1 MTSINTNVAAMAA
14 LQTLRSINSEMAKT
28 QGMISSGL
36 RVETAADNAAYWSI
50 STTMRSDR
58 EAISAVGDS
67 LGLAA
72 AKVDVTYAGLD
83 ATVDIL
89 SEFRAKLV
97 AAREPGVDRS
107 KIQKELDQFKQQFL
121 SVASSASFNSVN
133 WLQTE
138 FPQNLWELPQI
149 DDELVSS
156 FIRSAD
162 GSIKIGTTQV
172 NVSAISLFNAGGG
185 GVLQADPRG
194 LGTIGG
200 FRTSALSDTGFTSY
214 QMWRQTMPVTLA
226 AGETITMDVALDNGT
241 TTATLTIDKALIDA
255 TLGTSTG
262 TIPNSG
268 DAYLAVIQQA
278 AVNAGIGGQI
288 TIHPQGDGVSMSF
301 ESMGTPGE
309 DEAEVLIT
317 NVVRTPAGAIGLDF
331 PTYTSRLHAASTAF
345 PFTPPVQ
352 LHRDVEFS
360 FDISINGTDHSIV
373 VDRDLVNSSLG
384 VTDGRINGA
393 AEFAQILDSLLAPLG
408 VNVTDSGSTVA
419 FDIDTTMF
427 PVWGYGSSIVIS
439 NITDNIGPVADFD
452 IVDVDITDPANDLDN
467 YLLGLD
473 AMLKRAIDAG
483 ATLGAIKTRV
493 EMQTEFAQ
501 TLMDTMDKG
510 IGRLVDADM
519 NEASTRLKA
528 LQTQQQLAIQSLNIA
543 NANAENILKLF
554 D

>member
-1 MTSINTNVAAMAA
+1 MTSIITNVAAMAA
-14 LQTLRSINSEMAKT
+14 LQTLRSINSGMEKT

-36 RVETAADNAAYWSI
+36 RVGTAADNAAYWSI
-50 STTMRSDR
+50 STTMKSDR

-89 SEFRAKLV
+89 SAFRAKLV

-107 KIQKELDQFKQQFL
+107 KIQRELDQFNEQLL
-121 SVASSASFNSVN
+121 SISSSASFNGVN

-138 FPQNLWELPQI
+138 FPQNLWDLPPMN
-149 DDELVSS
+149 DELVSS

-162 GSIKIGTTQV
+162 GSIKIGTTQL
-172 NVSAISLFNAGGG
+172 NVSGISLFNAGGG
-185 GVLQADPRG
+185 GALQADPRG

-200 FRTSALSDTGFTSY
+200 FRTSALSDTGLSSY

-226 AGETITMDVALDNGT
+226 AGETITMDIALDNGA

-255 TLGTSTG
+255 TLGTTTG
-262 TIPNSG
+262 TIPAAG
-268 DAYLAVIQQA
+268 DAYIAVIQQA
-278 AVNAGIGGQI
+278 ATNAGIAGQI
-288 TIHPQGDGVSMSF
+288 IIHPQGDGVSMSF
-301 ESMGTPGE
+301 ESTGTPGV

-317 NVVRTPAGAIGLDF
+317 NVVRTPAGSIGLDF

-352 LHRDVEFS
+352 LHRDVAFS
-360 FDISINGTDHSIV
+360 FDIAINGAAHPIV
-373 VDRDLVNSSLG
+373 IDRDLVNSILG
-384 VTDGRINGA
+384 VTDGMITSA
-393 AEFAQILDSLLAPLG
+393 VEFAQILDSLLAPLG
-408 VNVTDSGSTVA
+408 VNVTDSGSNVQ
-419 FDIDTTMF
+419 FDIDTAMF
-427 PVWGYGSSIVIS
+427 PVWGYGSSIVIG
-439 NITDNIGPVADFD
+439 NVADNIGPVADFD

-467 YLLGLD
+467 YLGGLD

-501 TLMDTMDKG
+501 ILIGTMDKG

-528 LQTQQQLAIQSLNIA
+528 LQTQQQLTIQSLNIA